1 MQYAGDRSA
10 TAEGLATPLT
20 IHGVARAFLGLSL
33 ALPLQHSQLVSYK
46 WETLAHSASDR
57 EACQGSLVEMVSR
70 SQRLSQLDGWSLGS
84 IPMTVPLYKVL
95 ELGFQFFS
103 LGTKC

>member
-1 MQYAGDRSA
+1 MQCAGDRSA

-20 IHGVARAFLGLSL
+20 IHGMARAFLGLSL

-70 SQRLSQLDGWSLGS
+70 SQGLSRLDLS
-84 IPMTVPLYKVL
+84 
-95 ELGFQFFS
+95 FS
-103 LGTKC
+103 DCKLAPRC